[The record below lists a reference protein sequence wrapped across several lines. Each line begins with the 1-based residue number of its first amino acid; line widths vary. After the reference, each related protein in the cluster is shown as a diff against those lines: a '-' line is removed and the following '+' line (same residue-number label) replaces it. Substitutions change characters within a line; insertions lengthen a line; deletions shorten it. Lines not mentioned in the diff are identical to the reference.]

1 MTFGMRC
8 LLLLGLAVLWWWT
21 YTAIN
26 SHNSKPSRAVYWPP
40 KPADIFPSLIQPIS
54 ALIYTFGAAILLVW
68 PILLC
73 WDWSRLPFLIFSIF
87 VGTIV
92 GFTCFLVW
100 PLAIARPEFGGRKLG
115 ESIMRVVFAVD
126 NPANCFPSFHA
137 FFAILGALFIHAYR
151 PDQFLEYG
159 IAYALAAAVVVTT
172 ITTGQH
178 YFIDPLGGGIIAFL
192 SFYLSKWLL

>member
-1 MTFGMRC
+1 MTHWIRYP
-8 LLLLGLAVLWWWT
+8 LLLGFAVLWWWT

-26 SHNSKPSRAVYWPP
+26 SYNSQPSRAVYWPP
-40 KPADIFPSLIQPIS
+40 KPADIVPTLIQPIS
-54 ALIYTFGAAILLVW
+54 ALIYTFGAAVLLVW
-68 PILLC
+68 PVLLC
-73 WDWSRLPFLIFSIF
+73 WDWSRLELLLFSMF

-100 PLAIARPEFGGRKLG
+100 PLAIVRPEFGGKKWG

-126 NPANCFPSFHA
+126 NPANCFPSYHA

-151 PDQFLEYG
+151 PDQFFEYG

-178 YFIDPLGGGIIAFL
+178 YFIDPLGGGILAFV
-192 SFYLSKWLL
+192 SFYISKWLL